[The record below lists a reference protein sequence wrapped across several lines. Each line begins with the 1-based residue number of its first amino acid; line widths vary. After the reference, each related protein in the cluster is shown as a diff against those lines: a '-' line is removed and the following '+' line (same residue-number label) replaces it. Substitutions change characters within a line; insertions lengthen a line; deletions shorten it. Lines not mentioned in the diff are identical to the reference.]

1 MFQTGELDAY
11 LCKQELERLQ
21 RLEEEALAAEAVT
34 AELEKPRRESASQID
49 DFFETPNPRAH
60 HSMSYV
66 SPRTM
71 HGVPSEDDVFLKPP
85 LWEDITSSIQKLDP
99 ENAEMLGSLT
109 SATSLNNT
117 TQIKMEVPDDMQLP
131 SPEHLLHPLSI
142 KTEKVAPPSPAPSL
156 QMLGAPGPASPYH
169 SASPQFHQTGY
180 KMSYHVPRVFYA
192 PPPTPPA
199 SEPGSPGSN
208 LPRRTPPPPY
218 PVPSAVPQ
226 SAKYNRRNNP
236 ELEKRRVHH
245 CDFLGEYKL
254 DV

>member
-21 RLEEEALAAEAVT
+21 RLEEEAQAAEL

-49 DFFETPNPRAH
+49 DFFEVPHPRAH

-99 ENAEMLGSLT
+99 ENAEMLGTL
-109 SATSLNNT
+109 AAAAA
-117 TQIKMEVPDDMQLP
+117 QIKMEPDEILTPPD
-131 SPEHLLHPLSI
+131 SHLLHPLSI
-142 KTEKVAPPSPAPSL
+142 KTEKIAPPSPAPSL
-156 QMLGAPGPASPYH
+156 HILGGPGPASPYH
-169 SASPQFHQTGY
+169 GNSPQFQQTNY
-180 KMSYHVPRVFYA
+180 KMSYHGPRVIYA
-192 PPPTPPA
+192 PPPTPPS

-218 PVPSAVPQ
+218 PLPAAIPQ
-226 SAKYNRRNNP
+226 HPKYNRRNNP

-245 CDFLGEYKL
+245 CDFLGK
-254 DV
+254 